1 MGCPIK
7 ECKLPHKNMSE
18 HYADNVAKS
27 PGVAKPLLKEAV
39 IVKPFTKPFTKP
51 DIKPG
56 LTFTKPLLKAKTNK
70 EMVYA
75 WREKN
80 RKKYN
85 DYQRELMLE
94 RKRGDK
100 YDSEEEG
107 T

>member
-7 ECKLPHKNMSE
+7 GCTVPHKNMSE
-18 HYADNVAKS
+18 HYADSVA
-27 PGVAKPLLKEAV
+27 PPAGVAKPLLKEAV

-51 DIKPG
+51 DIKLG

-75 WREKN
+75 WRGKN

-85 DYQRELMLE
+85 DYQRELM
-94 RKRGDK
+94 RNKKVG
-100 YDSEEEG
+100 
-107 T
+107 